1 VTAQLVLVGDK
12 RHGTVGGYTNYH
24 CRCAECTRAAMAA
37 AARRQQL
44 PCRECGEPC
53 WAGTKSPTVIRSG
66 RVTAEAL
73 TLADAARMMREAVK
87 DRSYVD
93 HTGLGQSVDGF
104 LAYFRTERGKTDETC
119 RSYEYCL
126 AAFAIHYA
134 DLSLE
139 DFDGKHGTNLIRDFL
154 RAKYA
159 EVQGNTWNTRLA
171 TVKALFKWAFEEGRI
186 DHNPAAMLRY
196 RTVPESERQAH
207 APSVIEKIVRAQDE
221 RRDRIGVQ
229 LLGRMALRRN
239 ELRVFQ
245 FRHLD
250 VDTQVLTVYGKGG
263 TVRPGLGVR
272 RPVRA
277 DPAGTVRT
285 ARRAGR
291 VPPLPAE
298 ARPRR
303 QVPGHPARRDLGRPP
318 LTVESERRRQVV
330 DALPETRRRD
340 AFPEARD
347 APLGRHELL
356 ARDPRPAVDA
366 EVHAAQVDQV
376 DDEVYARRR
385 LGYG

>member
-1 VTAQLVLVGDK
+1 
-12 RHGTVGGYTNYH
+12 
-24 CRCAECTRAAMAA
+24 
-37 AARRQQL
+37 
-44 PCRECGEPC
+44 
-53 WAGTKSPTVIRSG
+53 
-66 RVTAEAL
+66 VTAEAL

-139 DFDGKHGTNLIRDFL
+139 NFDGKHGTNLIRDFL

-250 VDTQVLTVYGKGG
+250 IDTQVLTVYGKGG
-263 TVRPGLGVR
+263 TVRPVWVFDDLFEQIQRERSERLAGRDEFLLYPQKLGRVGKYPDIQLGVIWEDR
-272 RPVRA
+272 LSPLSLSGVDKWWTRCLKRA
-277 DPAGTVRT
+277 GVTHFPKHEMRHSAGTNFWRET
-285 ARRAGR
+285 HDLLLTQKFMRHKSIKSTTRYMHDDASDM
-291 VPPLPAE
+291 AE
-298 ARPRR
+298 AMASMPVWEIE
-303 QVPGHPARRDLGRPP
+303 Q
-318 LTVESERRRQVV
+318 
-330 DALPETRRRD
+330 
-340 AFPEARD
+340 
-347 APLGRHELL
+347 
-356 ARDPRPAVDA
+356 
-366 EVHAAQVDQV
+366 
-376 DDEVYARRR
+376 
-385 LGYG
+385 